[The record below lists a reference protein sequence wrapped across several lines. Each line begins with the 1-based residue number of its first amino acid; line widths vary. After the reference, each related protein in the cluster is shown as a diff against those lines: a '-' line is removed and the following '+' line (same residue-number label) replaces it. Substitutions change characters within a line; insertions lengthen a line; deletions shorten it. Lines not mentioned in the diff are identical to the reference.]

1 MRNRTEVIIGR
12 YFERNGS
19 FKSTKN
25 DVIPFQFNSFC
36 RCRFAHAFVRM
47 VIWCIRLVYSKRS
60 YQPVAIG
67 SMHSK
72 HIIWNTPVQT
82 TLCTKFT
89 DPLIMIV
96 CGVSLSLSFSLT
108 FSLSLTLLHTIWYLR
123 FHEHCVSVWKY
134 RSVSFRYVQCAAF
147 ALYYTLTS
155 VYNSPP
161 AVNSNSRAAHK
172 HIICVNAIW
181 YLVLLGVFDSNVC
194 LETRILDANIQCTS
208 THTRAHKSRNETD
221 YTMVTGGSAF
231 NSSLW

>member
-1 MRNRTEVIIGR
+1 MYLSLFLSLLLFLSRSRFCTRFDICVFTNIA
-12 YFERNGS
+12 
-19 FKSTKN
+19 
-25 DVIPFQFNSFC
+25 FQFEN
-36 RCRFAHAFVRM
+36 
-47 VIWCIRLVYSKRS
+47 
-60 YQPVAIG
+60 
-67 SMHSK
+67 
-72 HIIWNTPVQT
+72 
-82 TLCTKFT
+82 
-89 DPLIMIV
+89 IV
-96 CGVSLSLSFSLT
+96 P
-108 FSLSLTLLHTIWYLR
+108 
-123 FHEHCVSVWKY
+123 
-134 RSVSFRYVQCAAF
+134 FRYVQCAAF